1 MNLNIHLLI
10 LITVMLCSG
19 AFGGYLNYLHNFD
32 TVEADKKANR
42 IKVKYILLGIGS
54 AFIVPAFLK
63 MIASDLIKETEP
75 YDNISYLI
83 FAGFCLIAAIFS
95 RRFISTIGE
104 RILEVARQA
113 EKTSKETKQQIE
125 FTKQELTNTQERI
138 EDVKLSVSLKSFK
151 EEASPQGI
159 SDPLSYL
166 LEFADSYIKRTSV
179 PDYADRLKLKAEI
192 GRKMGQIIVSYKLP
206 QEELLSQYPSEG
218 MYLGLAYSVELR
230 PNPSCLKLLNSLVQ
244 VTTQL
249 YTKYVILIAYRTMA
263 SSGLVSN
270 EAAIEVAQLIE
281 AFRKGADKPL
291 LRNIEDTINVL
302 KFINPQIDRS

>member
-1 MNLNIHLLI
+1 
-10 LITVMLCSG
+10 MLCSG

-32 TVEADKKANR
+32 TVEADKKADR

-179 PDYADRLKLKAEI
+179 PDYAERLKLKAEI

-230 PNPSCLKLLNSLVQ
+230 PNPSCLKLLNKLVQ